1 MAGLENPVEELIVE
15 NKQMS
20 EAFCN
25 SLFLALSGGF
35 QDAYTYNSRG
45 KVFSN
50 AQTGNVVLMS
60 QHFMEG
66 RWQEGIRYLLP
77 LLAFAVGVFIAER
90 IQYRHRYAKRLHW
103 RQGILLAEIAILF
116 IVGFMPEKWNL
127 PATIM
132 VGPVTLWLI
141 LLVAVPLIYI
151 LVMSFCSIDQ
161 YYNVTFQ
168 FTFDNY
174 KHLVDSSYIKI
185 YVQSLVI
192 ALLTTV
198 ICIVLAYPFTYIIAR
213 TKSRSK
219 NLLYMLVIIPFWTN
233 SLIRIYGW
241 KTFLGSSGWLN
252 TVLMKLHLISEPLN
266 LLYNQG
272 TTVFGM
278 VYCLFPFMVLPLYTA
293 IGKLDHTLLEA
304 SSDLGAKGWRTFFE
318 VILPLTAS
326 GIFSGCIMVFIPCL
340 GYFFVSNILG
350 GGNADVIGNLIE
362 RQFKSGNNW
371 PLGAALSIIL
381 IVVTLIL
388 VKLYQKTGGDMDSLG
403 V

>member
-1 MAGLENPVEELIVE
+1 M
-15 NKQMS
+15 NK
-20 EAFCN
+20 
-25 SLFLALSGGF
+25 
-35 QDAYTYNSRG
+35 
-45 KVFSN
+45 
-50 AQTGNVVLMS
+50 
-60 QHFMEG
+60 
-66 RWQEGIRYLLP
+66 
-77 LLAFAVGVFIAER
+77 
-90 IQYRHRYAKRLHW
+90 KRF
-103 RQGILLAEIAILF
+103 R
-116 IVGFMPEKWNL
+116 EKTL

-132 VGPVTLWLI
+132 V
-141 LLVAVPLIYI
+141 
-151 LVMSFCSIDQ
+151 SFACAMQ
-161 YYNVTFQ
+161 VQTFRKVGGYSYAS
-168 FTFDNY
+168 TMCIGNLRSGTAALSVY
-174 KHLVDSSYIKI
+174 CREKRPEHLVDSSYIKI

-293 IGKLDHTLLEA
+293 IGKLDSTLLEA
-304 SSDLGAKGWRTFFE
+304 SCDLGAKGYKTFLK

-350 GGNADVIGNLIE
+350 GGNSDVIGNLIE

-381 IVVTLIL
+381 IVITLVL